1 VFCPLDINQYICWDP
16 ANHLKTN
23 YSAMKKKFRLVVN
36 MIFALLFATCTADI
50 TQHPKMRLESGFIT
64 PPDSIQTSV
73 YWYWISDNI
82 SKEGVEKDLYSMKE
96 AGINR
101 AFIGNIGLNNIP
113 YGKVKMLSEEWWDI
127 LHTALKTATKLN
139 IEIGIF
145 NSPGW
150 SQSGGPW
157 IQADEAMRYLTA
169 SELRVT
175 GPQKLT
181 QKLEKPI
188 DLFQDVKV
196 IAWPVPKD
204 DQLVLNSKNGAI
216 TSLPNITDLS
226 AISDGNKKTG
236 ITFPAGNEFTLN
248 FEANEPFTARSL
260 SVRPTEHPMLA
271 MAQFQ
276 VKETNGEYRTL
287 SEFQINR
294 SNPAL
299 NVGFDPYAP
308 VMVSFPTTTAT
319 GFRLVIKN
327 TTPNSGLAEV
337 ILATAPRVERF
348 SEKTLA
354 KMHPTPLPYWQD
366 YQWAPQPEADDK
378 ATVID
383 ASKVIDIS
391 KYLSADGTLNWEV
404 PEGEWIILRTG
415 MTPTGTVNSPASPE
429 ATGYEADKMSKKH
442 IEKHFYGHMGEILKR
457 IPEADR
463 KCFKVVVQDSY
474 ETGGQNFTDGFL
486 EEFRQK
492 FGYDPV
498 PFLPVYQGLVVNSE
512 LESDRFLWD
521 LRRMVADK
529 VAYDYV
535 GGLREIS
542 HQNGLKTWLE
552 NYGHWGFPGEFL
564 MYGGQSDEIGGEFWS
579 EGELGNIENRAAT
592 SCGHIYGKTK
602 ISAESNTCSG
612 KPFSRYPATIKQRG
626 DRFFAEG
633 INNTLLHV
641 YITQPYEDK
650 NPGMN
655 AWFGNEFNRKNTWFS
670 QMDVYTQYLKRT
682 NFMLQQGLNVAD
694 AAYFIGEDAPKMT
707 GVTDPVLPSGYQFD
721 YMNAEVI
728 EKYMTV
734 KDGLITLPHGTQYR
748 IMVLP
753 KLETMRPEVLSKI
766 KQLVNDGAVI
776 LGPAP
781 KRSPSMQNQPAADQK
796 LQAMASELWGEVDG
810 VNVKSRKF
818 GKGLIINGMNMK
830 EAFALINCI
839 PDCKI
844 PDDLSIHYGHR
855 TLGNIEI
862 YFVSNQTT
870 ETKMVTPQF
879 RVKGMQPELW
889 EAVTGYIRDLPA
901 FDQKENTT
909 AVPLKLDPYESVFV
923 VFRKKAGKASA
934 SGVDSNY
941 PAPALLTDLKGPW
954 TVNFNASQRGPE
966 EPVVFEILQDWTTSQ
981 DDRIK
986 YYSGTAFYS
995 CKFKLDK
1002 LPAAEQVII
1011 NLGEVTAMAKVTVN
1025 GTYAGGVWTAPYRLN
1040 ITQMVKEGENELK
1053 IEVVNTWMNRLI
1065 GDSKLPVEQRL
1076 TWCPVNPYTPANK
1089 LQTSGLI
1096 GPVRILSV
1104 KY

>member
-1 VFCPLDINQYICWDP
+1 MRKAF
-16 ANHLKTN
+16 
-23 YSAMKKKFRLVVN
+23 
-36 MIFALLFATCTADI
+36 LLILLPVIAFYLASCTPD
-50 TQHPKMRLESGFIT
+50 TVQKSGRGLEAGFIT

-82 SKEGVEKDLYSMKE
+82 SKEGVIKDLNSMKE

-101 AFIGNIGLNNIP
+101 AFIGNIGLADIP
-113 YGKVKMLSEEWWDI
+113 YGKVKMLSEEWWEI
-127 LHTALKTATKLN
+127 LHTALKTATALN

-157 IQADEAMRYLTA
+157 ISAEEAMRYLTA
-169 SELRVT
+169 SELRVK
-175 GPQKLT
+175 GPQKLS

-188 DLFQDVKV
+188 ELFQDVKV

-204 DQLVLNSKNGAI
+204 DQLVLNNKNGSI
-216 TSLPNITDLS
+216 TSYPTVDDIAT
-226 AISDGNKKTG
+226 ISDGDRKTG
-236 ITFPAGNEFTLN
+236 MTFPAGKEFTIS

-260 SVRPTEHPMLA
+260 SVRPSDHPMLA
-271 MAQFQ
+271 TAQFQ
-276 VKETNGEYRTL
+276 VKETEGEYRTI

-308 VMVSFPTTTAT
+308 VMVSFPATTAT
-319 GFRLVIKN
+319 SFRLIIKN
-327 TTPNSGLAEV
+327 SRQNSGLAEV
-337 ILATAPRVERF
+337 VLAAAPRVERF

-354 KMHPTPLPYWQD
+354 KMHPTPLPYWHD
-366 YQWAPQPEADDK
+366 YQWAPQPETDDQ

-383 ASKVIDIS
+383 GSKVVDIT
-391 KYLSADGTLNWEV
+391 KYLSPDGTLNWDV
-404 PEGEWIILRTG
+404 PEGEWVILRTG

-442 IEKHFYGHMGEILKR
+442 AEKHFYGHMGEILKR

-463 KCFKVVVQDSY
+463 KSFKVVVQDSY

-486 EEFRQK
+486 DEFKQK
-492 FGYDPV
+492 YDYDPT
-498 PFLPVYQGLVVNSE
+498 PYLPVYQGMVVNSQ
-512 LESDRFLWD
+512 LSSDRFLWD
-521 LRRMVADK
+521 MRRMVADK

-542 HQNGLKTWLE
+542 HKHGLKTWLE

-602 ISAESNTCSG
+602 ISAESNTCAG
-612 KPFSRYPATIKQRG
+612 KPFSRYPAVIKQRG

-655 AWFGNEFNRKNTWFS
+655 AWFGNEFNRKNTWFT

-682 NFMLQQGLNVAD
+682 NFMLQHGLNVAD

-707 GVTDPVLPSGYQFD
+707 GITDPPLPVGYQFD

-753 KLETMRPEVLSKI
+753 KLETMRPELLSKI

-781 KRSPSMQNQPAADQK
+781 KRSPSLQNQPSADEQ

-818 GKGLIINGMNMK
+818 GKGMIINGLDMT
-830 EAFALINCI
+830 EAFALINCV
-839 PDCKI
+839 PDCRL
-844 PDDLSIHYGHR
+844 PEDLSIHYGHR
-855 TLGNIEI
+855 TLENGEI
-862 YFVSNQTT
+862 YFISNQTA
-870 ETKMVTPQF
+870 ETKIITPEF
-879 RVKGMQPELW
+879 RVQKMQPELW

-901 FDQKENTT
+901 YANKENITT
-909 AVPLKLDPYESVFV
+909 VPLKLAPYESVFV
-923 VFRKKAGKASA
+923 VFRKKADKTAGA
-934 SGVDSNY
+934 GVDANY
-941 PAPALLTDLKGPW
+941 PAPVQLADLKGPW
-954 TVNFNASQRGPE
+954 TVTFDALQRGPE
-966 EPVVFEILQDWTTSQ
+966 QPVIFEILHDWTTSE
-981 DDRIK
+981 DERIK
-986 YYSGTAFYS
+986 YYSGTATYN

-1002 LPAAEQVII
+1002 LPDA
-1011 NLGEVTAMAKVTVN
+1011 GEVVIDLGSLTAMAKVTVN
-1025 GTYAGGVWTAPYRLN
+1025 GTYAGGTWTVPYMLN
-1040 ITQMVKEGENELK
+1040 ITQLVKAGENELQ

-1065 GDSKLPVEQRL
+1065 GDSKVPVGQRV
-1076 TWCPVNPYTPANK
+1076 TWCPVNPYTPATK
-1089 LQTSGLI
+1089 LQPSGLF
-1096 GPVRILSV
+1096 GPVQIQQLN
-1104 KY
+1104 Y